1 MVNLSCA
8 FEFAFNQNS
17 LKEEQEI
24 RLKAVPVLIDVG
36 LNLVNLVNTW
46 L

>member
-17 LKEEQEI
+17 LKEEI